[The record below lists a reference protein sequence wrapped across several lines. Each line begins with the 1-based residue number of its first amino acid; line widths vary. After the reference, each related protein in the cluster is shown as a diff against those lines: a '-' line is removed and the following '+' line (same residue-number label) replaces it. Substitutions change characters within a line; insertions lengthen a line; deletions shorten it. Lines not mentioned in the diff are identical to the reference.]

1 MGYPYLVHT
10 FVSHNFASLSVV
22 NTRVT
27 LVYAPIPFECN
38 HLIIESQVF
47 LRQTRS
53 KKIFSSWFGY
63 NLRRYLYTLD
73 SKEYKLLVV
82 YSVPSDINVFDTYSV
97 CTTAEQLTDYLSCLH
112 LNIDFVISYIV
123 PNLKIHTTYSSFF
136 KLFHGHSLSIKL
148 SIPWLVTLKNTAGS
162 SADSWLANLQYLQ

>member
-10 FVSHNFASLSVV
+10 LVSHNFASLSAV

-27 LVYAPIPFECN
+27 LVYAPIPIECN

-47 LRQTRS
+47 LRSIQTRS
-53 KKIFSSWFGY
+53 KIIFSSWSGY
-63 NLRRYLYTLD
+63 NLRRCLYTLG
-73 SKEYKLLVV
+73 SKEFKLLVV

-112 LNIDFVISYIV
+112 LNIDFVISYIM
-123 PNLKIHTTYSSFF
+123 PIHTTYSSFC

-162 SADSWLANLQYLQ
+162 SMDSWLANLQYLQ

>member
-10 FVSHNFASLSVV
+10 LVSHNFASLSAV

-27 LVYAPIPFECN
+27 LVYAPIPIECN

-47 LRQTRS
+47 LRSIQIRS
-53 KKIFSSWFGY
+53 KKIFSSWSGY
-63 NLRRYLYTLD
+63 NLHRCLYTLG
-73 SKEYKLLVV
+73 SKEYKFLVV
-82 YSVPSDINVFDTYSV
+82 HSVPSDINVFDTYRV

-112 LNIDFVISYIV
+112 LNIDFVISYIM
-123 PNLKIHTTYSSFF
+123 PSLKIHTTYSSFF

-148 SIPWLVTLKNTAGS
+148 SIPWLVTFKNTA
-162 SADSWLANLQYLQ
+162 AFNDS